1 MMVSVQN
8 MRIMQILAD
17 ATNVIA
23 EGEVLQLMNMHD
35 PDVTEARYLQVIRSK
50 TAKLFEAAT
59 ELGSLLAGATEDQ
72 IAASAEYG
80 RSLGTAFQLIDDVL
94 DYSGNQ
100 NDIGKNVGDD
110 LREGKPTLPLIYLMQ
125 HGSAQERELVR
136 QCISQGDEA
145 HFDEILS
152 AITSSGALE
161 YTRQQAENAGQRA
174 KDSIRDLPEGRYKE
188 TLMALAT
195 FAVERNY

>member
-1 MMVSVQN
+1 
-8 MRIMQILAD
+8 
-17 ATNVIA
+17 
-23 EGEVLQLMNMHD
+23 
-35 PDVTEARYLQVIRSK
+35 
-50 TAKLFEAAT
+50 
-59 ELGSLLAGATEDQ
+59 
-72 IAASAEYG
+72 
-80 RSLGTAFQLIDDVL
+80 VL

-125 HGSAQERELVR
+125 HGSEQERELVR

-152 AITSSGALE
+152 AITRSGALE

-188 TLMALAT
+188 ALMALAT